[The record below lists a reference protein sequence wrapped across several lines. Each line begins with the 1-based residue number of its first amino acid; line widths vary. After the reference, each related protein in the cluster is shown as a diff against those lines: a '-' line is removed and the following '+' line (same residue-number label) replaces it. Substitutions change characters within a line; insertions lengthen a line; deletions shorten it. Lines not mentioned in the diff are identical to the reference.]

1 MRDSGLS
8 REQFIATADERCRR
22 VLREMPSQEIG
33 PNDSSAVMQQKYQ
46 QQLSF
51 YERLSR
57 DLQDLEAPSDLEARF
72 EDYLDKTRQQ
82 VDNRRSI
89 AEAQRGGDLTRF
101 RTLRQDFVT
110 INEAKSSSRRGIGF
124 KVC

>member
-1 MRDSGLS
+1 
-8 REQFIATADERCRR
+8 
-22 VLREMPSQEIG
+22 MPSQEIG